1 MDSCI
6 NPQIEGATRLAAI
19 KKIYVRDASEL
30 RIGCV
35 YLAPYGDSVVGHT
48 YYRARLEK
56 VYGDGA
62 GCTVKVTFL
71 VDGNLLPE
79 VAHRAN
85 LVVWQ
90 RTKRSYNL
98 CHS

>member
-1 MDSCI
+1 MSPCLERKLFLLCLVIIDSCI
-6 NPQIEGATRLAAI
+6 NLQIEGATRLAEI
-19 KKIYVRDASEL
+19 KKVYVRNASEL

-62 GCTVKVTFL
+62 GCTVKVI
-71 VDGNLLPE
+71 
-79 VAHRAN
+79 
-85 LVVWQ
+85 
-90 RTKRSYNL
+90 
-98 CHS
+98 